1 MPSFSHPYREMTE
14 FRCARLTLNKL
25 LGMGLFADL
34 TLIKLNSYSSSWPL
48 KGYIND
54 LRIYSTILSSDDI
67 LALYHTGA
75 KVDNLGNLHTF
86 EATET

>member
-1 MPSFSHPYREMTE
+1 L
-14 FRCARLTLNKL
+14 A
-25 LGMGLFADL
+25 
-34 TLIKLNSYSSSWPL
+34 LI